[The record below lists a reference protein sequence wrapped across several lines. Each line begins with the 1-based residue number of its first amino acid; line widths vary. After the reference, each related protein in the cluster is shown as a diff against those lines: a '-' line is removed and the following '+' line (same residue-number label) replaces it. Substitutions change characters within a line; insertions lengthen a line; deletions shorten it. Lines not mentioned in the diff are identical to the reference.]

1 MIKKVLI
8 FSLLAAILSCSSV
21 KRVEKSCREN
31 PFEELDSLQ
40 RANQKLNYT
49 IDKPKDWKRGKTS
62 NGDWYFL
69 EGKYIDSLN
78 YYSRKVDVYIG
89 LHKIRKECTTKSF
102 SIDDYLHY
110 FVNYRSKWFPKDK
123 FKYLLLKGKHK
134 IYGTIYI
141 VKYTEKINT
150 KISYTRSFFLFFKDN
165 KGYNIQYVT
174 KPKLYDTYL
183 PEVEKMVNSF
193 RMLD

>member
-21 KRVEKSCREN
+21 KRVKKSCREN

-40 RANQKLNYT
+40 QSNQKLNYT
-49 IDKPKDWKRGKTS
+49 IDKSKDWKKGKTS

-78 YYSRKVDVYIG
+78 YCSRKVVVYIG
-89 LHKIRKECTTKSF
+89 LHKIRKEFATKSF
-102 SIDDYLHY
+102 FIDDYLHY

-150 KISYTRSFFLFFKDN
+150 KISYTRSFFLFFKGN
-165 KGYNIQYVT
+165 KGYNIQYVA

>member
-1 MIKKVLI
+1 MIKKILI
-8 FSLLAAILSCSSV
+8 VGLIAAIYSCSST
-21 KRVEKSCREN
+21 KRVEKRCKDN

-49 IDKPKDWKRGKTS
+49 ILKPKDWKKGKTS
-62 NGDWYFL
+62 NGDSYFL
-69 EGKYIDSLN
+69 EDKYINSLN
-78 YYSRKVDVYIG
+78 YYSRKADVYIG
-89 LHKIRKECTTKSF
+89 LNKIRKECSQSF

-110 FVNYRSKWFPKDK
+110 FVDYRSKWFPKDK

-134 IYGTIYI
+134 IYGDMYI
-141 VKYTEKINT
+141 VKYSEKINT
-150 KISYTRSFFLFFKDN
+150 KVSYTRSFFLFFKDN
-165 KGYNIQYVT
+165 NGYNIQYVA
-174 KPKLYDTYL
+174 KPKYYDNYL

>member
-40 RANQKLNYT
+40 KSNQKLNYK
-49 IDKPKDWKRGKTS
+49 IYNPKDWKNGKTS
-62 NGDWYFL
+62 YGDWYSLQEEFT
-69 EGKYIDSLN
+69 DSLN
-78 YYSRKVDVYIG
+78 YYNKANVYIG
-89 LHKIRKECTTKSF
+89 LHKIANECNSTAYT
-102 SIDDYLHY
+102 IDDYLSY
-110 FVNYRSKWFPKDK
+110 FIDYKSKWFPKGK

-134 IYGTIYI
+134 IYGSIYI
-141 VKYTEKINT
+141 VKYTEKINAN
-150 KISYTRSFFLFFKDN
+150 KSYTRSFFLFFHDN

-174 KPKLYDTYL
+174 DPKYYDTYL
-183 PEVEKMVNSF
+183 PEVQKMVNSF
-193 RMLD
+193 RILE